1 MAERRPYDSNRAMFG
16 RKRKQQHD
24 ALGLPVDDGSDPS
37 VPPPA
42 TTVTVS
48 TSRGVTPPIT
58 PAAPA
63 SGAAPTA
70 QMPTTPIPVNISG
83 AAALAQIFSGRG
95 PVGELIQQIKSDPE
109 GFRNRMLAQAQAAG
123 VSTFV
128 MTPQG
133 MTPIGHPPGAPAPAH
148 VDVIDELTKAANLHD
163 KGALTDAEFATL
175 KKKLLG
181 E

>member
-1 MAERRPYDSNRAMFG
+1 MFG
-16 RKRKQQHD
+16 RKRKQQQD
-24 ALGLPVDDGSDPS
+24 ALGLPIDDGPGLS

-42 TTVTVS
+42 TTVTVNAS
-48 TSRGVTPPIT
+48 PSVTPPVT
-58 PAAPA
+58 PAT
-63 SGAAPTA
+63 SSAPTA
-70 QMPTTPIPVNISG
+70 PVPQVPVNISG

-109 GFRNRMLAQAQAAG
+109 GFRNRMIAQAQAAG

-133 MTPIGHPPGAPAPAH
+133 MTPIGHPPGAPPPKH
-148 VDVIDELTKAANLHD
+148 VDVIDELTKAADLHD

-175 KKKLLG
+175 KHKMLG
-181 E
+181 S

>member
-1 MAERRPYDSNRAMFG
+1 MFG
-16 RKRKQQHD
+16 RKRKQQQD
-24 ALGLPVDDGSDPS
+24 ALGLPVDDGSGLS

-42 TTVTVS
+42 TTVTVN
-48 TSRGVTPPIT
+48 TSAGAMPPIT
-58 PAAPA
+58 PVAPAAPR
-63 SGAAPTA
+63 A
-70 QMPTTPIPVNISG
+70 QTPTTQIPVNISG

-95 PVGELIQQIKSDPE
+95 PVGELIGQIKSDPE
-109 GFRNRMLAQAQAAG
+109 GFRKRMIAEAQAAG

-133 MTPIGHPPGAPAPAH
+133 MAPIGHPPGAPAPAH
-148 VDVIDELTKAANLHD
+148 VDVIDELTKAAHLHD
-163 KGALTDAEFATL
+163 TGALTDAEFAAL